1 MESKRTRCYPLGVE
15 IHSGL
20 TVAAADI
27 KSQPQAGAVLENT
40 GANGILI
47 FFSKE
52 KPQTLLLGRTGL
64 SCLKTVHYVT

>member
-20 TVAAADI
+20 TVAVADI

-40 GANGILI
+40 GAM
-47 FFSKE
+47 E
-52 KPQTLLLGRTGL
+52 
-64 SCLKTVHYVT
+64 Y